1 MEADRRRLTP
11 AIPATARH
19 FTAAHP
25 RRRVSPSLADPA
37 LRAQAAAASE
47 RGLCPHCLGRLFAKV
62 ETGMTHPERAA
73 KLHAPTVAVKDCSLC
88 RGLFDEADAL
98 GRLAV
103 DALAPYEF
111 TTYLVGSK
119 LDADLVAD
127 EKALQQELGVETG
140 EGMNSEMNREIGKRV
155 ALARPGTKVD
165 FKDPQITALVDVRF
179 DHVTLTFG
187 GLFLF
192 GRYRKFDRGIPQT
205 VWPCRRC
212 RGRGCETCGKTGK
225 LYATSV
231 QELVEAPVKAVTGA
245 TETAFH
251 GAGREDIDARC
262 LGTGRPFVLE
272 LKDPRRRTVDPAALE
287 REINA
292 TAGGRVEV
300 EGLRMAVKAE
310 VPRVKEFH
318 GRKTYRAK
326 VRFGMAVSPETLNK
340 AMSALRGCA
349 IAQRTPARVEHR
361 RADLVRDRTA
371 HEVRVEEHAGDV
383 AVLTIVGD
391 AGLYIKELVSG
402 DEGRT
407 EPSVAGL
414 LGTAAKVEELDV
426 MAVAYDG

>member
-1 MEADRRRLTP
+1 MPPT
-11 AIPATARH
+11 
-19 FTAAHP
+19 
-25 RRRVSPSLADPA
+25 LADPSIREQA
-37 LRAQAAAASE
+37 LKASE
-47 RGLCPHCLGRLFAKV
+47 RGLCAHCLGRLFAKV
-62 ETGMTHPERAA
+62 ETGMSHPQRAER
-73 KLHAPTVAVKDCSLC
+73 LGVPTVAVAACSPC

-98 GRLAV
+98 AKVVL
-103 DALAPYEF
+103 DAFAPYEF

-119 LDADLVAD
+119 LDPELVAD
-127 EKALQQELGVETG
+127 EHELQKELGVETG
-140 EGMNSEMNREIGKRV
+140 EGMNSELNREVGKRI
-155 ALARPGTKVD
+155 AAARPGVKVD
-165 FKDPQITALVDVRF
+165 FKDPQITALLDTRF
-179 DHVTLTFG
+179 DHVTLSFG

-205 VWPCRRC
+205 YWPCRRC
-212 RGRGCETCGKTGK
+212 RGRGCEDCGKTGK
-225 LYATSV
+225 LYPTSV
-231 QELVEAPVKAVTGA
+231 QELVEDPLKEATGA

-262 LGTGRPFVLE
+262 LGTGRPFVIE
-272 LKDPRRRTVDPAALE
+272 LKDPRRRTLDVAAME

-292 TAGGRVEV
+292 RAGGRVEV
-300 EGLRMAVKAE
+300 EGLRPAVKAE

-326 VRFGMAVSPETLNK
+326 VRFGEAVTPESLKK
-340 AMSALRGCA
+340 AIASLRGCA

-361 RADLVRDRTA
+361 RADLVRERVA
-371 HEVRVEEHAGDV
+371 HDVQVEEHAGEV

-414 LGTAAKVEELDV
+414 LGTSARVEELDV